1 MAEGPVSAE
10 LVEYARELFAPEDAA
25 LQALTRAAGE
35 AGMPVDWQVSADV
48 GRLFQL
54 LCRAIDARR
63 VLEFGT
69 FAGYSALWF
78 ARALPADGRV
88 ISIEASPDY
97 AAFAREQLARTE
109 SGAKVEVRLGGAM
122 EMLPTL
128 EREARES
135 KTPFDMIFLDA
146 DKAHYPEFLDW
157 STRVL
162 RPGGVLLADN
172 VLSSDSWNG
181 QTLLDPASDDPRILA
196 IREFNRRLAT
206 DPRFTALILP
216 MRAGI
221 AAAVFDPHA
230 T

>member
-1 MAEGPVSAE
+1 MAEDPVPAE
-10 LVEYARELFAPEDAA
+10 LVEYVRDLFAPEDPA
-25 LQALTRAAGE
+25 LQRLTRAAGE
-35 AGMPVDWQVSADV
+35 FGMPVDWQVSSDV

-54 LCRAIDARR
+54 LCRAVGARR

-78 ARALPADGRV
+78 ARALPADGCV
-88 ISIEASPDY
+88 ISIEANPDY
-97 AAFAREQLARTE
+97 AAFAREQLAKTDAG
-109 SGAKVEVRLGGAM
+109 SKVEVRVGTAL
-122 EMLPTL
+122 ETLPAL
-128 EREARES
+128 ESEVREHGS
-135 KTPFDMIFLDA
+135 PFDVIFLDA

-172 VLSSDSWNG
+172 VLSSTSWNG

-196 IREFNRRLAT
+196 IREFNQRLAT
-206 DPRFTALILP
+206 DPRFTSLIIP

-221 AAAVFDPHA
+221 AAAIFEP
-230 T
+230 